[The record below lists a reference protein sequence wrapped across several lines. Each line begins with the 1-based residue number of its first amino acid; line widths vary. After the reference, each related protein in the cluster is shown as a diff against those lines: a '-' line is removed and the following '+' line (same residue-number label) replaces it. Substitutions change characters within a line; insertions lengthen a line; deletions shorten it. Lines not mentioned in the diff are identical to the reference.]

1 MKEDGDTPDLLER
14 IAADPR
20 FHITATEL
28 HELTDPSRF
37 VGRAPQQVDRFLEA
51 WVEPV
56 LARYQNDAG
65 ARVGAPEVR
74 V

>member
-1 MKEDGDTPDLLER
+1 MVALSSARREG
-14 IAADPR
+14 
-20 FHITATEL
+20 
-28 HELTDPSRF
+28 
-37 VGRAPQQVDRFLEA
+37 APQQVDRFLEA